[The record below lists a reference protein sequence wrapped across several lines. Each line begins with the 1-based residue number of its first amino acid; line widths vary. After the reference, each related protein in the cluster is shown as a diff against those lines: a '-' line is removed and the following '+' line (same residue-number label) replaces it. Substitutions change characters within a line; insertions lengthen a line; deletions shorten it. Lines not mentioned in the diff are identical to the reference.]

1 MMENNEKPQ
10 LNIELKPEVAGGN
23 YSNLAVISHSK
34 TEFIIDFAQMMP
46 GIPKPSVC
54 SRIVMA
60 PEHAKRLM
68 NALID
73 NIGKYEQQFGQINL
87 GGAPKGTFNV
97 ADLLNNGNGSKS

>member
-1 MMENNEKPQ
+1 MDNNEKPQ
-10 LNIELKPEVAGGN
+10 LNIEIKPEVAGGH

-34 TEFIIDFAQMMP
+34 TEFVIDFAQMLP
-46 GIPKPSVC
+46 GRPKANVA

-73 NIGKYEQQFGQINL
+73 NVGKYEQQFGQISLN
-87 GGAPKGTFNV
+87 GAPKGTFNV
-97 ADLLNNGNGSKS
+97 ADFINNGNGSKS